1 MPDTNTES
9 LPVTFFQPDMCH
21 SVETMALFIAD
32 DPRRKVRVVTSLAH
46 GAEAT
51 EHPWCVKRL
60 MGDSRIE
67 VADLTAPAQSSS
79 LLIFDLIHR
88 GRMPAALRPW
98 LDCAASAAFRPE
110 QDRYASRADGV
121 RELVRSFPFYL
132 RARIGI
138 FEREPNRLDL
148 RFGAQRRIR
157 YARTVH
163 PQYLSQPAF
172 RAAMFGPVDPA
183 PRRFRIAFM
192 GNRQP
197 PERAVRLD
205 AMMRALT
212 SDPRV
217 GMVRKYP
224 SERGGNLEAMWLE
237 YGIAGTVSGLDP
249 VTYTHA
255 LEDSDFC
262 LSPQGWSRWTHRT
275 VEALVRGTI
284 PVIEDAGL
292 YSLDLRDG
300 ENCILVA
307 GQDWEAAV
315 RRCLAMSAEQI
326 AGMRRRVLLL
336 RETRLFPEI
345 AGREFRAAL
354 FQEK

>member
-1 MPDTNTES
+1 MNTES

-32 DPRRKVRVVTSLAH
+32 DPRRKVRVVTSLDQS
-46 GAEAT
+46 AEAT
-51 EHPWCVKRL
+51 EHPWCVRRL
-60 MGDSRIE
+60 LADSRIE

-79 LLIFDLIHR
+79 LVIFDLIRR

-98 LDCAASAAFRPE
+98 LDRAAGAAFRPE
-110 QDRYASRADGV
+110 QDRYASRADVV
-121 RELVRSFPFYL
+121 RELVRSFPYYL
-132 RARIGI
+132 RARLGI

-148 RFGAQRRIR
+148 RFGMQRRIH

-172 RAAMFGPVDPA
+172 RAAMFGPINPA
-183 PRRFRIAFM
+183 PRRFRLAFM

-197 PERAVRLD
+197 PERAARLD
-205 AMMRALT
+205 AMMRALA
-212 SDPRV
+212 SDSRV
-217 GMVRKYP
+217 GVVRQYP
-224 SERGGNLEAMWLE
+224 SERGGDLEAMWLE
-237 YGIAGTVSGLDP
+237 YGIAGAVRGLDP
-249 VTYTHA
+249 VTYTQA
-255 LEDSDFC
+255 LGDSDFC

-284 PVIEDAGL
+284 PVLEDASL
-292 YSLDLRDG
+292 YALDLCDG

-326 AGMRRRVLLL
+326 AAMRRRVYHL
-336 RETRLFPEI
+336 RETRLLPEI

-354 FQEK
+354 FEEK